1 LNPDRAFLHRRHE
14 SVATSGENAMA
25 KATFITVLEAEAF
38 AILDDTGTSDTNG
51 LTVFRTPLMPE
62 RPKQGLNALGLW
74 DGYGGDGYV
83 DMGGQAGDA
92 VVFTVTAPEAGIYAF
107 SFRYANGGVGD
118 RPMTLAR
125 QGETR
130 ALIDFA
136 ATLHGTPGAR
146 KRSRWPLRLA
156 TTPSR

>member
-1 LNPDRAFLHRRHE
+1 
-14 SVATSGENAMA
+14 MA

-107 SFRYANGGVGD
+107 SFRYANGGAGD